1 MHEEFNIPNPEAPAS
16 ATPSSA
22 TTATLVAGAAVLGGA
37 ALLSGARPA
46 QAQTTRTLK
55 FSDIPGQG
63 DIKVLNYALSLEL
76 LEAELY
82 RQALAR
88 LTTGGT
94 DNLGQPITGLGLT
107 DSNVAVPY
115 IRSFGV
121 IENQHRD
128 FLTAALGAEALT
140 NKAPFSTVKFDFKI
154 QSLDL
159 RGVVDLVLLAEQT
172 GVQAY
177 IGAIPF
183 FKTKTFLQTA
193 AAIQGTEARHT
204 AAITVVS
211 NRLFNEQKPTAPQA
225 NQNDGIDAP
234 LIPNDVLASVSPF
247 FVFA

>member
-1 MHEEFNIPNPEAPAS
+1 MHEEFNIHPEAPAS
-16 ATPSSA
+16 ATPSVS
-22 TTATLVAGAAVLGGA
+22 TATLVAGAAVLGGA

-46 QAQTTRTLK
+46 QAQTSRTVR
-55 FSDIPGQG
+55 FSDIPGSG
-63 DIKVLNYALSLEL
+63 DIKVLNYALALEA

-82 RQALAR
+82 RQAFAR

-94 DNLGQPITGLGLT
+94 DNLGQPIVGLGLT
-107 DSNVAVPY
+107 DSNAVVPY

-140 NKAPFSTVKFDFKI
+140 SKAPFSTVKFDFKI

-204 AAITVVS
+204 AALTAIS
-211 NRLFNEQKPTAPQA
+211 NRLFNEQEPTAPQA
-225 NQNDGIDAP
+225 DDNSGIDKP
-234 LIPNDVLASVSPF
+234 LTPDAVLGAVSKF